1 MAKFTEEIAIY
12 TQWVVDLVKHSIIN
26 GKGRK
31 QSDSLNTTLKQYY
44 ISPKKKEI

>member
-1 MAKFTEEIAIY
+1 MAKLTEEIAIY

-31 QSDSLNTTLKQYY
+31 QSDSLNTTLKKY